1 MPQSVWSI
9 GKSAV
14 DGALFVAVIGVIE
27 AILGV
32 RFPLSLLPLVMAM
45 GATIAGYYVSKK
57 PRPRR
62 TVPTPDLGSARFQA
76 TAVLPFAKANA
87 RRPSFI
93 EKLFA
98 AKPQFV
104 R

>member
-1 MPQSVWSI
+1 MPQSVWLI

-14 DGALFVAVIGVIE
+14 AGALFVAVIGVIE

-32 RFPLSLLPLVMAM
+32 RFPLFFLPLFMAM

-62 TVPTPDLGSARFQA
+62 TPDAGFRQRQIPGNGRP
-76 TAVLPFAKANA
+76 AV
-87 RRPSFI
+87 R
-93 EKLFA
+93 
-98 AKPQFV
+98 
-104 R
+104 

>member
-14 DGALFVAVIGVIE
+14 AGALFVAVIGVIIE

-62 TVPTPDLGSARFQA
+62 TPDAGFRQRQIPGNGRP
-76 TAVLPFAKANA
+76 AV
-87 RRPSFI
+87 R
-93 EKLFA
+93 
-98 AKPQFV
+98 
-104 R
+104 